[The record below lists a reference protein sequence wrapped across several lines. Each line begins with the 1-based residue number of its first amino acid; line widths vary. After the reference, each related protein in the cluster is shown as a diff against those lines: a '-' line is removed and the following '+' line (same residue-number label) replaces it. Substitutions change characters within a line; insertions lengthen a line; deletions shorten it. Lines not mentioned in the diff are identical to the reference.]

1 VLKDAGMAFE
11 TVNYGT
17 WLEKVRGSEE
27 DVKKNPSRKL
37 LDFWEEEATATG
49 EMRGEVLFSTVET

>member
-1 VLKDAGMAFE
+1 MAFE

-27 DVKKNPSRKL
+27 DVKNNPSRKL
-37 LDFWEEEATATG
+37 LDFWEGTG
-49 EMRGEVLFSTVET
+49 YGDGGGEG